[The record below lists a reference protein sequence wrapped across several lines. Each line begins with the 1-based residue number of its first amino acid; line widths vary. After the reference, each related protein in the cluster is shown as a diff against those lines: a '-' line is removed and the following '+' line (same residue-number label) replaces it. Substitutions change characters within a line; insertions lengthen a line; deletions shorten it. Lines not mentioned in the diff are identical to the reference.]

1 MIRIKGLYEF
11 LNNLSP
17 REKKIFYIALFI
29 LGSVFIDRLVISPI
43 IYRMQTLTKEIEE
56 KESSIRRY
64 LQIISQKDR
73 VKQQINKLSIFFEN
87 LKPSEDDTTSILKE
101 LERLANKSGV
111 YIVDIKPAGLR
122 QEGNFKK
129 YVINLSCEV
138 QMEQLV
144 EFMYNIESSHKLL
157 TIERYQISPKSK
169 ETSIASCTMT
179 ITKLVSS

>member
-1 MIRIKGLYEF
+1 M
-11 LNNLSP
+11 
-17 REKKIFYIALFI
+17 
-29 LGSVFIDRLVISPI
+29 
-43 IYRMQTLTKEIEE
+43 
-56 KESSIRRY
+56 
-64 LQIISQKDR
+64 
-73 VKQQINKLSIFFEN
+73 
-87 LKPSEDDTTSILKE
+87 KPSEDDTTSILKE